1 MIRMTV
7 EEASGKLRE
16 LVDAALRGEE
26 VLITTIY
33 EGVERTLKLVVVSNN
48 RNKEQAQ
55 QKPQLG
61 SAKGMILETEG

>member
-16 LVDAALRGEE
+16 LVDAALRGET

-33 EGVERTLKLVVVSNN
+33 EGVERTLTLVVVSD
-48 RNKEQAQ
+48 
-55 QKPQLG
+55 
-61 SAKGMILETEG
+61 